1 MAHPAQVDYCNSI
14 KSKFPKYFKNTK
26 VVDFGSL
33 DINGS
38 NREFFEDCDYTGI
51 DIGPGKNVDIVS
63 MAHEYTAPD
72 NTYDVVI
79 STEMFEH
86 DRFLYLSLPNMIRV
100 LRPGGLFL
108 FTCAST
114 NRAEHGTLR
123 KESNSSPLTSRIPE
137 WNEYYKNLTEN
148 DIRDVISVEDLFS
161 AYEFISERNDEDLY
175 FWGIKK

>member
-51 DIGPGKNVDIVS
+51 DIGPGKNVDIVCV
-63 MAHEYTAPD
+63 AHEYAAPD

-108 FTCAST
+108 FTCAGPG
-114 NRAEHGTLR
+114 RGEHGTR
-123 KESNSSPLTSRIPE
+123 RSEPHNSPLTIGMMGDWPD
-137 WNEYYKNLTEN
+137 YYEN
-148 DIRDVISVEDLFS
+148 VDENKIRSILNIESLFS
-161 AYEFISERNDEDLY
+161 GFSFNIHACDFRG
-175 FWGIKK
+175 FGIKK